1 MIQLKMKVWHLN
13 KHKQEQTE
21 GAGEGEGDGGR
32 KMGKWLIREGKN
44 VKKVQ
49 KD

>member
-1 MIQLKMKVWHLN
+1 MKVWHLN

-21 GAGEGEGDGGR
+21 EAGEGEGDGGR
-32 KMGKWLIREGKN
+32 KKMGKWLIREGKN
-44 VKKVQ
+44 VKKVK